1 MVWAAQTFPGSTL
14 IWNARFFSMN
24 MSLMFFS
31 RDRPSSYGSRVH
43 VVVLLRYSITGRD
56 ARIASDSSA
65 SATHSSRYFHKRSK
79 RMAIDVLQDVL
90 DTIRLQGLITGIH
103 TFTTPW
109 GYTTTPDSHDIA
121 FLVMVQGGGILEVEE
136 GDPPVRTLQSGDI
149 VVLPRR
155 TRYILRDK
163 MHSPV
168 LLFTELTELQTQRQG
183 AVGNTTRIASRSS
196 PCSHPS
202 FICAQ
207 RTTSRSQSWIC
218 PCACFWPKQCTR
230 AAVKLPFS
238 PVWPRC
244 SSCKCCACL
253 PHRPWKAQVAGYVDW
268 QTRPWPPHCKP
279 FTRTQ
284 QRCGQLSVW
293 RLRCTSRV
301 RPLPSAS
308 RRSWENPR
316 CSMSN
321 DGVCSE
327 PHTSWTQETCHSKR
341 SSPCLATHLRRHSA
355 RHSTSG
361 MACCPVRIKKA
372 YSDQEKRIRKRKRSA
387 SKERAEALLKTEAAR
402 FF

>member
-183 AVGNTTRIASRSS
+183 AVGNTTRIAKGCYQFVNISKKPVFSVLPPIIHLRKEDYQPIPELDLLVRLFLAEAAHEGSS
-196 PCSHPS
+196 QAAILNRLAEVLFMQMLRLFATQTLESASGWLRGLADPPIAAALQAIHANPA
-202 FICAQ
+202 AQ
-207 RTTSRSQSWIC
+207 WTVARLASEAAFRKAFHQWI
-218 PCACFWPKQCTR
+218 
-230 AAVKLPFS
+230 
-238 PVWPRC
+238 
-244 SSCKCCACL
+244 
-253 PHRPWKAQVAGYVDW
+253 GM
-268 QTRPWPPHCKP
+268 
-279 FTRTQ
+279 
-284 QRCGQLSVW
+284 
-293 RLRCTSRV
+293 
-301 RPLPSAS
+301 LPSQYQA
-308 RRSWENPR
+308 
-316 CSMSN
+316 
-321 DGVCSE
+321 
-327 PHTSWTQETCHSKR
+327 HTGQ
-341 SSPCLATHLRRHSA
+341 
-355 RHSTSG
+355 
-361 MACCPVRIKKA
+361 
-372 YSDQEKRIRKRKRSA
+372 
-387 SKERAEALLKTEAAR
+387 
-402 FF
+402 